1 MGLAASQARFLCIT
15 ARKMNC
21 EYKSTDL
28 AQQKLEITN
37 QLADISNT
45 YSNALNSTKLVWDND
60 SVATASTLNY
70 GLLMSPS
77 AANDYNP
84 YMLST
89 TTGAIVLTSEYAAA
103 AKAAG
108 ISKAGGFGSQDS
120 RDKFISA
127 LAYSGKITEDTANS
141 VAQNLYKVEKD
152 ENGNLQFTGKIS
164 KPSGTTSG
172 IVWNPLAGMGGV
184 PKDKYAADDFT
195 MTQLC
200 LSDIGKT
207 KIDWAQAIASATQ
220 VTDQEYQAQLDTFSD
235 LIKSANR
242 HEITT
247 EVIGQLESDYNTEEK
262 KNGDPDSPTIY
273 NPALAAQYKQVAE
286 LAKYINN
293 VDDEGY
299 IIDDSG
305 KRLSYSTLT
314 KNSTGA
320 TVVNTQD
327 KVTPSEAYAAIAKQ
341 LSADKDAY
349 KEQYSKNKV
358 SIDNVGTLNGKKI
371 GINTSSTNLS
381 DDTTSKDANGNN
393 QSVDKSLFIL
403 DNGIV
408 QTGDA
413 ITDIDIADILTGNI
427 TIIGG
432 SYKTLVGNFS
442 DFTEKEFKE
451 ITQKIFDNI
460 VKQFGYVDGSTVS
473 GVGLNVD
480 ETSAKALSFAYNMVQ
495 KQFFKNSAENTG
507 GNHDQKSMLDNAA
520 YVNAENYNAIGTNKD
535 NTNYAVSLSNMLSAF
550 LTYYDNGLN
559 GVDSNYVVG
568 ASVDTSDYVTEDA
581 SYVYLGKLDE
591 ENYSMSEKVADFYD
605 IIYNN
610 IIEHGWREDDSLEDS
625 EYMEQCI
632 KNGTYSMVSLNSKD
646 GYYYQTRYNETGYM
660 TEVTD
665 DDAVARAEAE
675 FTAKKAELTYK
686 EDKIDIQTKQLD
698 AEISSLSTEY
708 ETVKQ
713 LISKSI
719 EKTFSMFSN

>member
-108 ISKAGGFGSQDS
+108 ISKTGGFGSQDS

-127 LAYSGKITEDTANS
+127 LAYSGNITEDTANS

-207 KIDWAQAIASATQ
+207 KVDWAQAIASATQ

-247 EVIGQLESDYNTEEK
+247 EVIGQLELDYNTEEK
-262 KNGDPDSPTIY
+262 KQGDTKAT
-273 NPALAAQYKQVAE
+273 PAYDATKAARYKEVAQ
-286 LAKYINN
+286 LAKNINN

-299 IIDDSG
+299 VTDESG
-305 KRLSYSTLT
+305 KRLTLDGGEI
-314 KNSTGA
+314 KQN
-320 TVVNTQD
+320 N
-327 KVTPSEAYAAIAKQ
+327 AYAAIAKQ
-341 LSADKDAY
+341 LSADKDTY
-349 KEQYSKNKV
+349 KEQYSNSKV
-358 SIDNVGTLNGKKI
+358 SIDSVGTLNEKKI

-451 ITQKIFDNI
+451 VTQKIFDNI

-520 YVNAENYNAIGTNKD
+520 YVNAENNNAIGTNRDK
-535 NTNYAVSLSNMLSAF
+535 TNYAVSLSNMLSAF

-568 ASVDTSDYVTEDA
+568 SSVDTSDYVTEDA

>member
-60 SVATASTLNY
+60 SVASASTLNY

-127 LAYSGKITEDTANS
+127 LAYSGNITEDTANS

-262 KNGDPDSPTIY
+262 KQGDTKAT
-273 NPALAAQYKQVAE
+273 PAYDATKAARYKEVAQ
-286 LAKYINN
+286 LAKNINN

-299 IIDDSG
+299 VTDESG
-305 KRLSYSTLT
+305 KRLTLDGGEI
-314 KNSTGA
+314 KQN
-320 TVVNTQD
+320 N
-327 KVTPSEAYAAIAKQ
+327 AYAAIAKQ
-341 LSADKDAY
+341 LSADKDTY
-349 KEQYSKNKV
+349 KEQYSNSKV
-358 SIDNVGTLNGKKI
+358 SIDSVGTLNEKKI
-371 GINTSSTNLS
+371 GINTSNTKLS
-381 DDTTSKDANGNN
+381 DKQKYSDGSTAEKN
-393 QSVDKSLFIL
+393 LFIL

-427 TIIGG
+427 SIISGEG
-432 SYKTLVGNFS
+432 QL
-442 DFTEKEFKE
+442 TEKEFKE

-495 KQFFKNSAENTG
+495 KQFFKNSAENAG

-520 YVNAENYNAIGTNKD
+520 YVNAENNNAIGTNRDK
-535 NTNYAVSLSNMLSAF
+535 TNYAVSLSNMLSAF

>member
-45 YSNALNSTKLVWDND
+45 YSNALSSTKLMWDND
-60 SVATASTLNY
+60 AVSSASSLNFN
-70 GLLMSPS
+70 LLMSPS

-89 TTGAIVLTSEYAAA
+89 TTGAIVLNSEYAAA

-108 ISKAGGFGSQDS
+108 ISKSGGFGSQES

-127 LAYSGKITEDTANS
+127 LAYTGRITEDTANS

-152 ENGNLQFTGKIS
+152 EDGNLQFVGKIA
-164 KPSGTTSG
+164 KPSGVTSG

-184 PKDKYAADDFT
+184 PKDKYAGDDFT
-195 MTQLC
+195 MSQLC
-200 LSDIGKT
+200 MSDIGKT
-207 KIDWAQAIASATQ
+207 KIDWAQALAGVGQITE
-220 VTDQEYQAQLDTFSD
+220 QEYDAQIDTFTS
-235 LIKSANR
+235 LIKSTNR
-242 HEITT
+242 HEITK
-247 EVIGQLESDYNTEEK
+247 EVLGQLNSDYSTEES
-262 KNGDPDSPTIY
+262 KNGNPDASPAY
-273 NPALAAQYKQVAE
+273 DAAKAAQYKEVAE

-293 VDDEGY
+293 TDEEGY
-299 IIDDSG
+299 ITNDSG
-305 KRLSYSTLT
+305 VRLQL
-314 KNSTGA
+314 GG
-320 TVVNTQD
+320 QD
-327 KVTPSEAYAAIAKQ
+327 VKQNEAYTAISKQ
-341 LSADKDAY
+341 LAADKDAY
-349 KEQYSKNKV
+349 KAKYEKSTDKV
-358 SIDNVGTLNGKKI
+358 SIDNVGTVNSKTV
-371 GINTSSTNLS
+371 GINTEKTNLN
-381 DDTTSKDANGNN
+381 DKQKHGDATA
-393 QSVDKSLFIL
+393 DKNLFIL
-403 DNGIV
+403 SNGIV

-413 ITDIDIADILTGNI
+413 VSEIDIADILTGNI
-427 TIIGG
+427 SIISGKG
-432 SYKTLVGNFS
+432 QLNET
-442 DFTEKEFKE
+442 EFKE

-460 VKQFGYVDGSTVS
+460 VKQFGYVDGSNVS
-473 GVGLNVD
+473 GVGLNID
-480 ETSAKALSFAYNMVQ
+480 DTSAKALSFAYNMVQ
-495 KQFFKNSAENTG
+495 KQFFKSSSQNVGSNA
-507 GNHDQKSMLDNAA
+507 DQKSMMDNAA
-520 YVNAENYNAIGTNKD
+520 YVNSEKYNSVGTNKD

-568 ASVDTSDYVTEDA
+568 SSVETSEYVTEDA
-581 SYVYLGKLDE
+581 GYVYLGKLDE
-591 ENYSMSEKVADFYD
+591 ENYTMSEKVADFYD

-610 IIEHGWREDDSLEDS
+610 IIEHGWREDVSLDDS

-632 KNGTYSMVSLNSKD
+632 KNGIYSMVSLNDLD

-660 TEVTD
+660 TEVSD
-665 DDAVARAEAE
+665 DDAIARAEAE

-698 AEISSLSTEY
+698 AEISSLTTEY

-719 EKTFSMFSN
+719 EKTFTMFSN

>member
-108 ISKAGGFGSQDS
+108 ISKTGGFGSQDS

-127 LAYSGKITEDTANS
+127 LAYSGNITEDTANS

-247 EVIGQLESDYNTEEK
+247 EVIGQLELDYNTEEK
-262 KNGDPDSPTIY
+262 KQGDTKAT
-273 NPALAAQYKQVAE
+273 PAYDATKAARYKEVAQ
-286 LAKYINN
+286 LAKNINN

-299 IIDDSG
+299 VTDESG
-305 KRLSYSTLT
+305 KRLTLDGGEI
-314 KNSTGA
+314 KQN
-320 TVVNTQD
+320 N
-327 KVTPSEAYAAIAKQ
+327 AYAAIAKQ
-341 LSADKDAY
+341 LSADKDTY
-349 KEQYSKNKV
+349 KEQYSNSKV
-358 SIDNVGTLNGKKI
+358 SIDSVGTLNEKKI

-451 ITQKIFDNI
+451 VTQKIFDNI

-520 YVNAENYNAIGTNKD
+520 YVNAENNNAIGTNRDK
-535 NTNYAVSLSNMLSAF
+535 TNYAVSLSNMLSAF

-568 ASVDTSDYVTEDA
+568 SSVDTSDYVTEDA

-708 ETVKQ
+708 R
-713 LISKSI
+713 
-719 EKTFSMFSN
+719 KTIDF

>member
-108 ISKAGGFGSQDS
+108 ISKTGGFGSQDS

-164 KPSGTTSG
+164 KPAGVTSG

-184 PKDKYAADDFT
+184 PKEKYAADDFT

-200 LSDIGKT
+200 MSDIGKT
-207 KIDWAQAIASATQ
+207 KIDWAQVLAGVGQITE
-220 VTDQEYQAQLDTFSD
+220 QEYDAQIDKFTS

-242 HEITT
+242 HEITK
-247 EVIGQLESDYNTEEK
+247 EVLGQLNSDYATEES
-262 KNGDPDSPTIY
+262 KNGNSSASPAY
-273 NPALAAQYKQVAE
+273 DAAKAARYKEVAE

-293 VDDEGY
+293 TDEEGYVINDEGVRLQL
-299 IIDDSG
+299 SG
-305 KRLSYSTLT
+305 
-314 KNSTGA
+314 
-320 TVVNTQD
+320 QD
-327 KVTPSEAYAAIAKQ
+327 VKQNDAYVAISKQ
-341 LSADKDAY
+341 LAADKDAY
-349 KEQYSKNKV
+349 KEKYEKSTDKV
-358 SIDNVGTLNGKKI
+358 SINGVGTVNDKTV
-371 GINTSSTNLS
+371 GINTEKTNL
-381 DDTTSKDANGNN
+381 KDSQDYDGKTA
-393 QSVDKSLFIL
+393 DKSLFIL
-403 DNGIV
+403 SSGIV

-413 ITDIDIADILTGNI
+413 VSEIDIADILTGNI

-432 SYKTLVGNFS
+432 SNSLPLLGTHS
-442 DFTEKEFKE
+442 DFTEAEFKE
-451 ITQKIFDNI
+451 ITQKIFNNI

-480 ETSAKALSFAYNMVQ
+480 DTSAKALSFAYNMVQ
-495 KQFFKNSAENTG
+495 KQFFKSKSENTG
-507 GNHDQKSMLDNAA
+507 GNSDQKSMIDNAA
-520 YVNAENYNAIGTNKD
+520 YVNAEKYNSVGTNRD

-568 ASVDTSDYVTEDA
+568 ASVDTSEYVTEDA
-581 SYVYLGKLDE
+581 SYVYLGKLDD

-632 KNGTYSMVSLNSKD
+632 KNGTYSMVSLNNLD

>member
-108 ISKAGGFGSQDS
+108 ISKTGGFGSQDS

-127 LAYSGKITEDTANS
+127 LAYSGNITEDTANS

-247 EVIGQLESDYNTEEK
+247 EVIGQLELDYNTEEK
-262 KNGDPDSPTIY
+262 KQGDTKAT
-273 NPALAAQYKQVAE
+273 PAYDATKAARYKEVAQ
-286 LAKYINN
+286 LAKNINN

-299 IIDDSG
+299 VTDESG
-305 KRLSYSTLT
+305 KRLTLDGGEI
-314 KNSTGA
+314 KQN
-320 TVVNTQD
+320 N
-327 KVTPSEAYAAIAKQ
+327 AYAAIAKQ
-341 LSADKDAY
+341 LSADKDTY
-349 KEQYSKNKV
+349 KEQYSNSKV
-358 SIDNVGTLNGKKI
+358 SIDSVGTLNEKKI

-451 ITQKIFDNI
+451 VTQKIFDNI

-520 YVNAENYNAIGTNKD
+520 YVNAENNNAIGTNRDK
-535 NTNYAVSLSNMLSAF
+535 TNYAVSLSNMLSAF

-568 ASVDTSDYVTEDA
+568 SSVDTSDYVTEDA

>member
-37 QLADISNT
+37 QLSDISNT

-60 SVATASTLNY
+60 SVASASTVKY

-89 TTGAIVLTSEYAAA
+89 TTGAIVLNSEYAAA

-108 ISKAGGFGSQDS
+108 ISKSGGFGSQDS

-152 ENGNLQFTGKIS
+152 ENGNLQFGDIIA
-164 KPSGTTSG
+164 KPSGVTSG
-172 IVWNPLAGMGGV
+172 INWNPLAGMGGV

-195 MTQLC
+195 MSELC
-200 LSDIGKT
+200 MSDIGKT
-207 KIDWAQAIASATQ
+207 KIDWAQALVDTGQITE
-220 VTDQEYQAQLDTFSD
+220 QEYNSTLDSFTNM
-235 LIKSANR
+235 IKSANR
-242 HEITT
+242 HEITKQ
-247 EVIGQLESDYNTEEK
+247 VISQLDSDYSNEEK
-262 KNGDPDSPTIY
+262 KKDVEGGTYD
-273 NPALAAQYKQVAE
+273 AAKAARYKEVSQ

-293 VDDEGY
+293 TDEEGY
-299 IIDDSG
+299 VTTEDG
-305 KRLSYSTLT
+305 TRLTLDGNAI
-314 KNSTGA
+314 KQN
-320 TVVNTQD
+320 D
-327 KVTPSEAYAAIAKQ
+327 AYNAIAKQ
-341 LSADKDAY
+341 LASDKDDY
-349 KEQYSKNKV
+349 KKKYEDSTSKISVDSKT
-358 SIDNVGTLNGKKI
+358 SAGI
-371 GINTSSTNLS
+371 GINTEKTDLS
-381 DDTTSKDANGNN
+381 NKANGDN
-393 QSVDKSLFIL
+393 KSLFIL
-403 DNGIV
+403 SNGIV

-413 ITDIDIADILTGNI
+413 ISELDIADILTGNI
-427 TIIGG
+427 SIISGE
-432 SYKTLVGNFS
+432 K
-442 DFTEKEFKE
+442 DFDNVTDFNNMV
-451 ITQKIFDNI
+451 QKIFDNI

-480 ETSAKALSFAYNMVQ
+480 ESSAKALSFAYSMVQ
-495 KQFFKNSAENTG
+495 KQFFKSGTQNV
-507 GNHDQKSMLDNAA
+507 GNNKDQKSMMDNAA
-520 YVNAENYNAIGTNKD
+520 YVNAEKYNAVGTNASK
-535 NTNYAVSLSNMLSAF
+535 TNYAVSLSNMMSAF

-559 GVDSNYVVG
+559 GIDSNYVVG
-568 ASVDTSDYVTEDA
+568 ASVDTSEYVTEDA
-581 SYVYLGKLDE
+581 GYVYLGKLND
-591 ENYSMSEKVADFYD
+591 ENYQMCEKVADFYD

-610 IIEHGWREDDSLEDS
+610 IIEHGWREDNSLDDS
-625 EYMEQCI
+625 EYLEQCI
-632 KNGTYSMVSLNSKD
+632 KNGIYSMTSMNNLD

-660 TEVTD
+660 TEVSD
-665 DDAVARAEAE
+665 DDAIARAEAE

-698 AEISSLSTEY
+698 AEISSLTTEY

-719 EKTFSMFSN
+719 EKTFTMFSN